1 MGLLMNLD
9 IHPYW
14 EENNMHAF
22 WEIASCKN
30 RILFLP
36 LYLFHRFFAQ
46 TCQNR
51 QWKMMAIF
59 VFLLHDAHKS
69 LPILYSL
76 DVKIDWMVH
85 IYYPAYSTNSSENC
99 ISFLLLQHFFALPY
113 HTIHQIELV
122 WIFGLFHQFEY
133 LLFIYQVPNK
143 VMYWQKIVIVILYSI
158 HSICIFLKR
167 GPKNTNVLENLE
179 NFQSLAAFFGS
190 NLKRSVYT
198 FLTTA
203 RKASKV
209 SIDNSSWIQNSDYS
223 I

>member
-1 MGLLMNLD
+1 
-9 IHPYW
+9 
-14 EENNMHAF
+14 MHAF
-22 WEIASCKN
+22 WEIAVAVKIEFCF
-30 RILFLP
+30 FLHI
-36 LYLFHRFFAQ
+36 FSIAFFAQ

-59 VFLLHDAHKS
+59 VFVLHDAHKS
-69 LPILYSL
+69 LVPILYSL

>member
-22 WEIASCKN
+22 WEIAVAVKMEF
-30 RILFLP
+30 RFFLHI
-36 LYLFHRFFAQ
+36 FSIAFFAQ

-85 IYYPAYSTNSSENC
+85 IYYPAYSTNSSEKLHIIFAFTTFFC
-99 ISFLLLQHFFALPY
+99 SSISYDPSNWVSMDIWSFSSIWVP
-113 HTIHQIELV
+113 TIHLPSSQQ
-122 WIFGLFHQFEY
+122 G
-133 LLFIYQVPNK
+133 
-143 VMYWQKIVIVILYSI
+143 
-158 HSICIFLKR
+158 
-167 GPKNTNVLENLE
+167 NVLTENC
-179 NFQSLAAFFGS
+179 NC
-190 NLKRSVYT
+190 NTV
-198 FLTTA
+198 
-203 RKASKV
+203 
-209 SIDNSSWIQNSDYS
+209 
-223 I
+223 